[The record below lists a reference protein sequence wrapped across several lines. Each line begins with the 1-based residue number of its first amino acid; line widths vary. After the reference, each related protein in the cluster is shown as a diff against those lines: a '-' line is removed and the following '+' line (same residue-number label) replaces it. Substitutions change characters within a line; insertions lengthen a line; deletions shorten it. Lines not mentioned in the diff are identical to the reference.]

1 MIKIAPSVLAA
12 DFTKLESQI
21 KEVEAAGADWI
32 HIDVMDGQYV
42 PNITFGPVIVRAIRR
57 ITALPLDVHLMV
69 LEPDHLIPSFIDAG
83 ASNITVHIEAIKHIH
98 RTIGLIK
105 ASGLN
110 AGITLNPGTS
120 ACLLDSLI
128 PEIDLILLM
137 TVNPGFGGQTFI
149 YNTLEKI
156 RSIRKMADAC
166 GKDIYIEVDGGID
179 TETAPLTVKA
189 GANVLVAGTSIFG
202 QPNITD
208 ALQKL
213 KKSVL

>member
-1 MIKIAPSVLAA
+1 
-12 DFTKLESQI
+12 
-21 KEVEAAGADWI
+21 
-32 HIDVMDGQYV
+32 
-42 PNITFGPVIVRAIRR
+42 
-57 ITALPLDVHLMV
+57 
-69 LEPDHLIPSFIDAG
+69 
-83 ASNITVHIEAIKHIH
+83 
-98 RTIGLIK
+98 
-105 ASGLN
+105 
-110 AGITLNPGTS
+110 
-120 ACLLDSLI
+120 
-128 PEIDLILLM
+128 M

-156 RSIRKMADAC
+156 RSIRKMADAY